1 METRKAG
8 PLRFDIGGMHCAAC
22 SSRIERVVGRME
34 NVERIAVNL
43 ATAKAQIWLK
53 PGTESETVPL
63 IMERVA
69 GMGFSAVPSQEED
82 VAVQYEKKR
91 RQDEKD
97 RRVRLGR
104 LGPMLV
110 FAVPLLILSM
120 GHMLGMPLPAWL
132 DPHHAPRTFMLA
144 QLALTLPVVW
154 LGRHFYREGLLAL
167 AHKAPTMDSLVAVGT
182 GSALL
187 YSLWTTLLGL
197 AGSDP
202 QLRAM
207 NLYYESVAVLLTMIE
222 LGQLLAQEED
232 VAVQYEK
239 KRRQDEKDRRVR
251 LGRLGPMLVFA
262 VPLLILSMGHM
273 LGMPLPAWLD
283 PHHAP
288 RTFMLAQLALTL
300 PVVWL
305 GRHFYREGLLALAHK
320 APTMDSL
327 VAVGTGSAL
336 LYSLWTTLLGLAGSD
351 PQLRAMNLY
360 YESVAVLLTMIELG
374 QLLEAT
380 AKRKAGDAMGAL
392 LRLTPET
399 ALRLEADGQSREIP
413 LAEVMPGDT
422 LVIRPGARI
431 PVDGSVTGGK
441 SAVDLS
447 LLTGE
452 SIPVA
457 VGPGDSLVAG
467 SVNGEGA
474 LTMTAEHVGQDTR
487 LARIIRLVRE
497 AQGSKAPIAR
507 LADRVSFYFVPAV
520 MGIATLAGLAWL
532 IFSDEPA
539 TVAVTVFVAVLVMAC
554 PCAMGLATPMSI
566 MVGTGRG
573 AQLGVLIKNG
583 AALEQAGHVRAIAVD
598 KTGTLTTGK
607 PVLTGVIPLAAHD
620 EQALVTLSAALEAR
634 SEHPLALALVAAGKE
649 RGCPAC
655 PVDAVD
661 VAPGLGIAGVV
672 TLDGTAWRVALG
684 NVAFMEQNRIA
695 PDAAVLERLASLA
708 EAGQTPLLLAL
719 APARAA
725 LAAAGDDDSA
735 RWQWDDL
742 QIAGILS
749 LADALRPESA
759 AVVARLHEMGIRVVM
774 LTGDNE
780 RTARAVAR
788 QAGLADADVAAGLL
802 PAEKA
807 ERIRRL
813 QAEGLLV
820 AMVGDGINDA
830 PALAVADVGMAV
842 GSGVD
847 VSAEAGD
854 IVLMRGGMDAVLTAL
869 ALSRATMRNIR
880 QNLGWAFGYNLLGLP
895 VAAGLLHVFGGPMLS
910 PMIAGTAMAL
920 SSFSVVSN
928 ALRLRFFKV

>member
-53 PGTESETVPL
+53 PGTESATVPL

-91 RQDEKD
+91 QQDEKD

-120 GHMLGMPLPAWL
+120 GHMLGMPLPVWL

-197 AGSDP
+197 AGSEP

-222 LGQLLAQEED
+222 LGQ
-232 VAVQYEK
+232 
-239 KRRQDEKDRRVR
+239 
-251 LGRLGPMLVFA
+251 F
-262 VPLLILSMGHM
+262 
-273 LGMPLPAWLD
+273 
-283 PHHAP
+283 
-288 RTFMLAQLALTL
+288 
-300 PVVWL
+300 
-305 GRHFYREGLLALAHK
+305 
-320 APTMDSL
+320 
-327 VAVGTGSAL
+327 
-336 LYSLWTTLLGLAGSD
+336 
-351 PQLRAMNLY
+351 
-360 YESVAVLLTMIELG
+360 
-374 QLLEAT
+374 LEAT

-399 ALRLEADGQSREIP
+399 ALRLDADGQSREIP

-431 PVDGSVTGGK
+431 PVDGSVAGGK

-520 MGIATLAGLAWL
+520 MGIATLAGL
-532 IFSDEPA
+532 
-539 TVAVTVFVAVLVMAC
+539 VMAC

-620 EQALVTLSAALEAR
+620 EQALVTLAAALEAR
-634 SEHPLALALVAAGKE
+634 SEHPLALALVTAGKE

-684 NVAFMEQNRIA
+684 NAAFMEQNRIA
-695 PDAAVLERLASLA
+695 PDAAVLERLATLA

-725 LAAAGDDDSA
+725 LADAGDDDGA

-742 QIAGILS
+742 RIAGILS

-788 QAGLADADVAAGLL
+788 QAGLDDADVAAGLL

-854 IVLMRGGMDAVLTAL
+854 IVLMRGGMEAVLTAL

>member
-53 PGTESETVPL
+53 PGTEKETVPL

-167 AHKAPTMDSLVAVGT
+167 VHKAPTMDSLVAVGT

-187 YSLWTTLLGL
+187 YSLWTTLAGL
-197 AGSDP
+197 AGSEP

-222 LGQLLAQEED
+222 LGQ
-232 VAVQYEK
+232 
-239 KRRQDEKDRRVR
+239 
-251 LGRLGPMLVFA
+251 F
-262 VPLLILSMGHM
+262 
-273 LGMPLPAWLD
+273 
-283 PHHAP
+283 
-288 RTFMLAQLALTL
+288 
-300 PVVWL
+300 
-305 GRHFYREGLLALAHK
+305 
-320 APTMDSL
+320 
-327 VAVGTGSAL
+327 
-336 LYSLWTTLLGLAGSD
+336 
-351 PQLRAMNLY
+351 
-360 YESVAVLLTMIELG
+360 
-374 QLLEAT
+374 LEAT

-431 PVDGSVTGGK
+431 PVDGSVAGGK

-532 IFSDEPA
+532 VFSDEPA

-583 AALEQAGHVRAIAVD
+583 AALSRKKVIVKHLNAIQNLGAMNILCTD

-607 PVLTGVIPLAAHD
+607 PVLTGVIPLAAHN
-620 EQALVTLSAALEAR
+620 EQALVTLAAALEAR

-684 NVAFMEQNRIA
+684 NAAFMEQNRIT

-725 LAAAGDDDSA
+725 LAGAGDDDSA
-735 RWQWDDL
+735 RWQWDGL
-742 QIAGILS
+742 QMAGILA

-788 QAGLADADVAAGLL
+788 QAGLDDADVAAGLL

-807 ERIRRL
+807 GRIRQL
-813 QAEGLLV
+813 QAGGLLV

-854 IVLMRGGMDAVLTAL
+854 IVLMRGGMEAVLTAL

>member
-1 METRKAG
+1 MPKRSKEKDFLINILIYGIGNIGSKAIAFLLVPFYTYYITPEDFGTYDIYLGFIFLLIPILTFDFRDGVFRLLLETRNTRKRTEIITNAY
-8 PLRFDIGGMHCAAC
+8 
-22 SSRIERVVGRME
+22 RIIFR
-34 NVERIAVNL
+34 N
-43 ATAKAQIWLK
+43 
-53 PGTESETVPL
+53 
-63 IMERVA
+63 
-69 GMGFSAVPSQEED
+69 
-82 VAVQYEKKR
+82 
-91 RQDEKD
+91 
-97 RRVRLGR
+97 
-104 LGPMLV
+104 
-110 FAVPLLILSM
+110 LLISI
-120 GHMLGMPLPAWL
+120 
-132 DPHHAPRTFMLA
+132 
-144 QLALTLPVVW
+144 
-154 LGRHFYREGLLAL
+154 LLACVVYL
-167 AHKAPTMDSLVAVGT
+167 FYPFQYFPEVIGMLLVVSVNEVHVQIYRGLDRNRYYVYTGIFSTLLTGLFSILLVAVGT

-222 LGQLLAQEED
+222 LGQ
-232 VAVQYEK
+232 
-239 KRRQDEKDRRVR
+239 
-251 LGRLGPMLVFA
+251 F
-262 VPLLILSMGHM
+262 
-273 LGMPLPAWLD
+273 
-283 PHHAP
+283 
-288 RTFMLAQLALTL
+288 
-300 PVVWL
+300 
-305 GRHFYREGLLALAHK
+305 
-320 APTMDSL
+320 
-327 VAVGTGSAL
+327 
-336 LYSLWTTLLGLAGSD
+336 
-351 PQLRAMNLY
+351 
-360 YESVAVLLTMIELG
+360 
-374 QLLEAT
+374 LEAT

-413 LAEVMPGDT
+413 LADVMPGDT

-487 LARIIRLVRE
+487 LA
-497 AQGSKAPIAR
+497 ASSGWCAR
-507 LADRVSFYFVPAV
+507 PRAARPPSSSDLGPAV
-520 MGIATLAGLAWL
+520 MGIAPRAGPAWL
-532 IFSDEPA
+532 LVRDAPA
-539 TVAVTVFVAVLVMAC
+539 TVAVPVFVAVLVMAC

-655 PVDAVD
+655 PVDAVV
-661 VAPGLGIAGVV
+661 VAPGLGIAGEV
-672 TLDGTAWRVALG
+672 TLDGTAWRVAQG